1 MLQTFSRINIFY
13 FLSARDDPLSGNLK
27 MSQSFYYQGNCK
39 DKDVQDKLKSTF
51 HNYLVK
57 KDPALSCLIVG
68 AQCNASNVKIYCG
81 ATDNA
86 RRRRRGVNEMEVN
99 L

>member
-1 MLQTFSRINIFY
+1 
-13 FLSARDDPLSGNLK
+13 
-27 MSQSFYYQGNCK
+27 MSKSFYYQGNCN
-39 DKDVQDKLKSTF
+39 DKDVQDKLKSNF

-57 KDPALSCLIVG
+57 KGPFVSCLINRI
-68 AQCNASNVKIYCG
+68 QCNPSNVQIYCG
-81 ATDNA
+81 ATDKA